1 MDFLSKSCE
10 FWPFESIC
18 RGVFK
23 GMVWAFLI
31 GGRQMKKRQR
41 KMQRQRLRKMQ
52 GPRKSNSSY
61 NCFCELLS
69 AIRNLPQ

>member
-1 MDFLSKSCE
+1 
-10 FWPFESIC
+10 
-18 RGVFK
+18 
-23 GMVWAFLI
+23 MVWAFLI

-41 KMQRQRLRKMQ
+41 EMQRQRLRKMQ